1 MYDLDSL
8 LDKNMKIINDQE
20 VNNSITSSHEEV
32 VQVNLYIGK
41 VLPPWAS
48 IVNKVKKLAINP
60 KTLNQ
65 H

>member
-8 LDKNMKIINDQE
+8 LDKNMKINNDQE

-41 VLPPWAS
+41 VLPP
-48 IVNKVKKLAINP
+48 
-60 KTLNQ
+60 
-65 H
+65 